1 MNNCNYCAAEVQ
13 PMVNLGNRPI
23 VNDLSDAKNKN
34 CRQYTIEMTI
44 CRYCGLHQLIHQ
56 IDSEAFYTD
65 YMTPSHWK
73 NEPHIL
79 KLVEEISTIANP
91 QDPIMDIGC
100 NDGKFLLALQD
111 YGFTKLH
118 GIEPTINTAN
128 AAIKAG
134 FEVKNS
140 YFDIELANS
149 LVQENG
155 EYSVVITRQVLE
167 HIKDIKGFLI
177 SARALLRANGFLV
190 IEVPDSEI
198 NFKHSDY
205 GVWEEHL
212 NYFTE
217 KSLTRILTEMGW
229 EIDKWYRSTFSGWC
243 QTLIARPAR
252 SLQESENQ
260 IGRSNVSAEVKEFEA
275 WVSEF
280 ENFKTQ
286 VSDKINH
293 LVGKTGRV
301 GLFGVGSRSISTL
314 YSLGLIDRL
323 CAAYDDSKEKI
334 GRYIPGTGIQIGP
347 SSSID
352 EDGIEL
358 VLLGVNF
365 ENELKVLPK
374 INDKKVKVRSILPP
388 SQILLWG
395 DPI

>member
-23 VNDLSDAKNKN
+23 VNDLSDAKNEN
-34 CRQYTIEMTI
+34 CRKYTIEMTI

-65 YMTPSHWK
+65 YMTPSNWK

-79 KLVEEISTIANP
+79 KLVEEISAIANL

-140 YFDIELANS
+140 YFDFQLANS

-177 SARALLRANGFLV
+177 SARTLLQANGFLV

-229 EIDKWYRSTFSGWC
+229 EITKWYRSTFSGWC
-243 QTLIARPAR
+243 QTLIARPAP
-252 SLQESENQ
+252 SLQESEHQ
-260 IGRSNVSAEVKEFEA
+260 IGRTNVSAEVREFEA
-275 WVSEF
+275 WISNF
-280 ENFKTQ
+280 ENFKRQ
-286 VSDKINH
+286 AREKIDE
-293 LVGKTGRV
+293 LVGETGRV

-314 YSLGLIDRL
+314 YTLGLIDRIA
-323 CAAYDDSKEKI
+323 AAYDDSQEKT
-334 GRYIPGTGIQIGP
+334 GKYIPGTSIQIAP
-347 SSSID
+347 SSSIEGD
-352 EDGIEL
+352 RIEL
-358 VLLGVNF
+358 ALLGVNC
-365 ENELKVLPK
+365 ENEFKVYPRLEAK
-374 INDKKVKVRSILPP
+374 QIKARSILPP

-395 DPI
+395 